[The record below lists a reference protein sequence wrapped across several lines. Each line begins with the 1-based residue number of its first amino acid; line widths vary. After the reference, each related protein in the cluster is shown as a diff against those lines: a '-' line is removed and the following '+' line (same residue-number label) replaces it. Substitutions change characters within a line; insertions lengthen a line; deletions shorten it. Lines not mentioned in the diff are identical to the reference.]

1 MPDRIRS
8 ADTDDTGA
16 EVPAGLPASDHDGAV
31 MIGTEHGA
39 RYGTVGP
46 VSKALAEGRKLRD
59 LRGSARDCYGDAGAF
74 VDRLRDEW

>member
-39 RYGTVGP
+39 RCGTVGP
-46 VSKALAEGRKLRD
+46 VSKALAESPKLGDLRD
-59 LRGSARDCYGDAGAF
+59 SARGCFGDAAEF

>member
-1 MPDRIRS
+1 MQERIRL
-8 ADTDDTGA
+8 ADFEDAGA
-16 EVPAGLPASDHDGAV
+16 EVPAGLTPGGHDGAV

-39 RYGTVGP
+39 PCGTVGP

>member
-1 MPDRIRS
+1 MPDRIRT
-8 ADTDDTGA
+8 ADSEDAGA

-31 MIGTEHGA
+31 MIGTEHGVPC
-39 RYGTVGP
+39 GTVGP
-46 VSKALAEGRKLRD
+46 VSKAPAEGPKLRD